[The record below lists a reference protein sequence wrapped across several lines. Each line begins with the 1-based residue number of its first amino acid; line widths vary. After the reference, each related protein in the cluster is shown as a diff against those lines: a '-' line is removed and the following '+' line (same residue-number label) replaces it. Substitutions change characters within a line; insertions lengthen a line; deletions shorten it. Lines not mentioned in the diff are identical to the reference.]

1 MSDTP
6 LAVTELSR
14 ARAHAHTA
22 VATAPLTDPADA
34 LSPISPAYPTWARR
48 RDVTLTLFLWL
59 VLAVAGLWVATALL
73 RPLLIVAL
81 AALLAYAIAPAVRPW
96 FVSRRRE
103 RWWPLP
109 AH

>member
-1 MSDTP
+1 
-6 LAVTELSR
+6 VR
-14 ARAHAHTA
+14 TA
-22 VATAPLTDPADA
+22 ASADPV
-34 LSPISPAYPTWARR
+34 SPISSTWARR
-48 RDVTLTLFLWL
+48 CDVTLTLFLWL

-81 AALLAYAIAPAVRPW
+81 AALLAYAISPAVRPW

-109 AH
+109 AY

>member
-1 MSDTP
+1 MTVTP
-6 LAVTELSR
+6 LAATEPSR
-14 ARAHAHTA
+14 ARAHTT
-22 VATAPLTDPADA
+22 VSTDAP
-34 LSPISPAYPTWARR
+34 SPISRAYPTWARR

-81 AALLAYAIAPAVRPW
+81 AALLAYAISPAVRPW

-103 RWWPLP
+103 CW
-109 AH
+109 

>member
-1 MSDTP
+1 VSTD
-6 LAVTELSR
+6 
-14 ARAHAHTA
+14 
-22 VATAPLTDPADA
+22 AP
-34 LSPISPAYPTWARR
+34 SPAYPTWARR

-81 AALLAYAIAPAVRPW
+81 AALLAYAISPAVRPW

-109 AH
+109 AY